1 MSSEDGLD
9 AARLARS
16 LTLIAFV
23 TAVFLFFTADRL
35 WGAPFQIGAVAIAS
49 VALVTAIASFVI
61 AAVSYQDDLDAA
73 ERKGG

>member
-35 WGAPFQIGAVAIAS
+35 SDAPFQIGAVAIAS

-73 ERKGG
+73 ERKRG